1 MPFRVAARLCGCCKR
16 LWNPTSS
23 WWIRQLVQ
31 IQGELP
37 LVFHGSEMFRH
48 VDSCKYSPLQGEN
61 RAGCACSACFVDD
74 MCVSFGVLGLF
85 MATGW
90 RQGYWR
96 FFAIVYAID
105 ATLLTFSINFQ
116 TYAQPCNSG
125 NGQGI
130 PTPGKKLCRA
140 VADMQ
145 RWEVEKCALGTFN
158 NVTICKNDTFSR
170 GFQYS
175 VIFEKHLDGPRS

>member
-1 MPFRVAARLCGCCKR
+1 MVQRCLDTLIPASFPPCRVKTAQGA
-16 LWNPTSS
+16 
-23 WWIRQLVQ
+23 LVQ
-31 IQGELP
+31 HVSLMIC
-37 LVFHGSEMFRH
+37 VF
-48 VDSCKYSPLQGEN
+48 LL
-61 RAGCACSACFVDD
+61 GCWAF
-74 MCVSFGVLGLF
+74 F
-85 MATGW
+85 MARGW

-96 FFAIVYAID
+96 FFAIVYVID
-105 ATLLTFSINFQ
+105 ATLLMFSINFQ

-145 RWEVEKCALGTFN
+145 RWEVEKCALGTSN
-158 NVTICKNDTFSR
+158 NVTICKNDTFLR

-175 VIFEKHLDGPRS
+175 VIFEKHLDGPRSA

>member
-1 MPFRVAARLCGCCKR
+1 MIRVLLLGC
-16 LWNPTSS
+16 WA
-23 WWIRQLVQ
+23 
-31 IQGELP
+31 
-37 LVFHGSEMFRH
+37 F
-48 VDSCKYSPLQGEN
+48 
-61 RAGCACSACFVDD
+61 
-74 MCVSFGVLGLF
+74 F
-85 MATGW
+85 MARGW

-96 FFAIVYAID
+96 FLAIVYAID

-125 NGQGI
+125 NGEGI

-145 RWEVEKCALGTFN
+145 RWEVEKCALGTSN

-175 VIFEKHLDGPRS
+175 IFEKHLDPRFHPKAHSKQKSQPDVRYFFKIPREQYVKTLCFPTAES